1 MHQSNKQFKYIIEWL
16 TLIGIIAAITIV
28 GLYIY
33 SSSLNTNRVGYHFK
47 EGWSPDEAYVVKL
60 KAKMIAEN
68 ADLIELSQQETIAV
82 LKSDAISLEE
92 KMLYVEQLE
101 AVYEHLGLPHAVTD
115 ELIDKLLGEQLALDG
130 LVELDG
136 DASDGVA
143 DSDEEGDSE
152 FRWF

>member
-1 MHQSNKQFKYIIEWL
+1 MHQPNNQQRYIFEWL
-16 TLIGIIAAITIV
+16 ILLGWLTGLTIV

-33 SSSLNTNRVGYHFK
+33 SSNINTSRVGYHFK
-47 EGWSPDEAYVVKL
+47 EGWSPNEAYVVKL

-68 ADLIELSQQETIAV
+68 ADLIELSQQETITV

-92 KMLYVEQLE
+92 KLLYVEQLE
-101 AVYEHLGLPHAVTD
+101 AVYEHLGLPCAVTD
-115 ELIDKLLGEQLALDG
+115 ELIDKLLGEQLALEG
-130 LVELDG
+130 LVELD
-136 DASDGVA
+136 DDSDDVA